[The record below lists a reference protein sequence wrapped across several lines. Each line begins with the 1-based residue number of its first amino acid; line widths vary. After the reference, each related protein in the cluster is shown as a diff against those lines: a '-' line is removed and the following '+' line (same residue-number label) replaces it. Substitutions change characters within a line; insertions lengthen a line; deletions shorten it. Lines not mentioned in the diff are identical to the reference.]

1 MTASPQ
7 DAAVTQDARDGGQTT
22 GGQASRAP
30 AGGESS
36 PASHLRPAL
45 VLRSTEFRRGREQ
58 AWQDLEVLLAKA
70 ERRGLGALSTD
81 ELQRLPLLH
90 RSAMSALSVAR
101 AIALD
106 RHLLLYL
113 ENLGLRSFLIVYG
126 PRQGIWESFRD
137 FFVHGFPAAVR
148 AAGVHILIAFLAIA
162 VGVAAGFMLA
172 AGEESWLAAIVPS
185 DLAGGR
191 GINSTREQLL
201 HDEIFA
207 PWPGFTRSFIVFA
220 NFLFQHNTLIGIMTF
235 GLGIAAGVP
244 TLMLLTYQGLV
255 FGAFIAMHANR
266 GLLVDFMG
274 WVSIHGVTEFGA
286 IILCGA
292 GGLVIAQHI
301 LFPDRYSR
309 VDSLA
314 THGRAAAQLAVGA
327 VFMFFIAGLIE
338 GGLRQLV
345 SDTAGRF
352 AIGGLTGVV
361 WFSYFIF
368 AGRGRTHERG
378 A

>member
-1 MTASPQ
+1 MILPSQ
-7 DAAVTQDARDGGQTT
+7 DVAVIKGT
-22 GGQASRAP
+22 GP
-30 AGGESS
+30 V
-36 PASHLRPAL
+36 RPAL

-58 AWQDLEVLLAKA
+58 GWRDLEVLLAKA
-70 ERRGLGALSTD
+70 ERGGLGALSTE

-90 RSAMSALSVAR
+90 RSALSALSVAR

-113 ENLGLRSFLIVYG
+113 ENLGLRAFLVVYG
-126 PRQGIWESFRD
+126 PRQGMLEGCRD
-137 FFVHGFPAAVR
+137 FFVRGFPAAVR
-148 AAGVHILIAFLAIA
+148 GAGFHILIAFLSIV
-162 VGVAAGFMLA
+162 VGAAAGFVLTR
-172 AGEESWLAAIVPS
+172 GDESWLATLVPA

-201 HDEIFA
+201 RDEIFA
-207 PWPGFTRSFIVFA
+207 PWPGITRSFITLA
-220 NFLFQHNTLIGIMTF
+220 NFLFQHNTLVGILMF

-244 TLMLLTYQGLV
+244 TLMLLTYQGV
-255 FGAFIAMHANR
+255 IFGAFIALHFNR
-266 GLLVDFMG
+266 DLLVDFLG
-274 WVSIHGVTEFGA
+274 WVSVHGVTEFGA

-314 THGRAAAQLAVGA
+314 IHGRSAAQFAVGA

-345 SDTAGRF
+345 ADTAGRF
-352 AIGGLTGVV
+352 AIAALTAVV
-361 WFSYFIF
+361 WLGYFVF
-368 AGRGRTHERG
+368 AGRGSRQ
-378 A
+378 

>member
-1 MTASPQ
+1 MIVPSQ
-7 DAAVTQDARDGGQTT
+7 DVAVMK
-22 GGQASRAP
+22 S
-30 AGGESS
+30 AGTV
-36 PASHLRPAL
+36 RPAL

-58 AWQDLEVLLAKA
+58 GWRDLEVLLAKA
-70 ERRGLGALSTD
+70 ERGGLGALSTE

-90 RSAMSALSVAR
+90 RSALSALSVAR

-113 ENLGLRSFLIVYG
+113 ENLGLRAFLVVYG
-126 PRQGIWESFRD
+126 PRQGMLEGCRE
-137 FFVHGFPAAVR
+137 FFVRGFPAAVR
-148 AAGVHILIAFLAIA
+148 GAGFHILIAFLSIV
-162 VGVAAGFMLA
+162 VGTAAGFVLTR
-172 AGEESWLAAIVPS
+172 GDESWLAAMVPA

-201 HDEIFA
+201 HEEIFA
-207 PWPGFTRSFIVFA
+207 PWPGFTRSFITFA
-220 NFLFQHNTLIGIMTF
+220 NFLFQHNTLVGIMMF

-244 TLMLLTYQGLV
+244 TLMLLTYQGLI
-255 FGAFIAMHANR
+255 FGAFIALHFNR
-266 GLLVDFMG
+266 DLLLDFVG
-274 WVSIHGVTEFGA
+274 WASIHGVTEFGA

-309 VDSLA
+309 LDSLA
-314 THGRAAAQLAVGA
+314 IHGRSAAQFAVGA

-345 SDTAGRF
+345 ADTAGRF
-352 AIGGLTGVV
+352 AIAALTAIV
-361 WFSYFIF
+361 WIGYFVF
-368 AGRGRTHERG
+368 AGRGSRQ
-378 A
+378 

>member
-1 MTASPQ
+1 MIVPAQ
-7 DAAVTQDARDGGQTT
+7 DAAVMKDGGTV
-22 GGQASRAP
+22 
-30 AGGESS
+30 
-36 PASHLRPAL
+36 RPAL

-58 AWQDLEVLLAKA
+58 GWGDLEVLLTKA
-70 ERRGLGALSTD
+70 ERGGLGALSTE

-90 RSAMSALSVAR
+90 RSVLSALSVAR

-113 ENLGLRSFLIVYG
+113 ENLGLRAFLVVYG
-126 PRQGIWESFRD
+126 PRQGMLEGCRD
-137 FFVHGFPAAVR
+137 FFVRGFPAIVR
-148 AAGVHILIAFLAIA
+148 GAGFHILIAFLFIV
-162 VGVAAGFMLA
+162 VGTAAGFVLTR
-172 AGEESWLAAIVPS
+172 GDESWLAAMVPAE
-185 DLAGGR
+185 LASGR

-201 HDEIFA
+201 HEEIFA
-207 PWPGFTRSFIVFA
+207 PWPGFTRSFITFA
-220 NFLFQHNTLIGIMTF
+220 NFLFRHNALVGIMMF

-244 TLMLLTYQGLV
+244 TLMLLTYQGLI
-255 FGAFIAMHANR
+255 FGAFIALHFNR
-266 GLLVDFMG
+266 HLLVDFLG

-314 THGRAAAQLAVGA
+314 IHGRPAAQFAVGA

-345 SDTAGRF
+345 ADTAGRF
-352 AIGGLTGVV
+352 AIAALTAVLWLG
-361 WFSYFIF
+361 YFVF
-368 AGRGRTHERG
+368 AGRGARQ
-378 A
+378 

>member
-1 MTASPQ
+1 MIVP
-7 DAAVTQDARDGGQTT
+7 TQDVAVMT
-22 GGQASRAP
+22 GG
-30 AGGESS
+30 GTV
-36 PASHLRPAL
+36 RPAL
-45 VLRSTEFRRGREQ
+45 ILRSTEFRRGREQ
-58 AWQDLEVLLAKA
+58 GWGDLEVLLTKA
-70 ERRGLGALSTD
+70 ERGGLGALSTE

-90 RSAMSALSVAR
+90 RSALSALSVAR

-113 ENLGLRSFLIVYG
+113 ENLGLRAFLVVYG
-126 PRQGIWESFRD
+126 PRQGMLEGCRD
-137 FFVHGFPAAVR
+137 FFVRGFPAAVR
-148 AAGVHILIAFLAIA
+148 GAGFHILIAFLFIV
-162 VGVAAGFMLA
+162 VGTAAGFVLTS
-172 AGEESWLAAIVPS
+172 GDESWLAAMVPAE
-185 DLAGGR
+185 LASGR

-201 HDEIFA
+201 HGEIFA
-207 PWPGFTRSFIVFA
+207 PWPGFTRSFITFA
-220 NFLFQHNTLIGIMTF
+220 NLLFRHNALIGIMMF

-244 TLMLLTYQGLV
+244 TLMLLTYQGLI
-255 FGAFIAMHANR
+255 FGAFIALHFNR
-266 GLLVDFMG
+266 DLLVDFLG

-314 THGRAAAQLAVGA
+314 IHGRPAAQFAVGA

-345 SDTAGRF
+345 ADTAGRF
-352 AIGGLTGVV
+352 AIAALTAVLWLG
-361 WFSYFIF
+361 YFVF
-368 AGRGRTHERG
+368 AGRGSRR
-378 A
+378 

>member
-1 MTASPQ
+1 MTAPSQDDAVMQ
-7 DAAVTQDARDGGQTT
+7 DAGGV
-22 GGQASRAP
+22 
-30 AGGESS
+30 
-36 PASHLRPAL
+36 RPAL

-58 AWQDLEVLLAKA
+58 GWRDLEDLLAKA
-70 ERRGLGALSTD
+70 ERGGLGALATE

-101 AIALD
+101 SIALD

-113 ENLGLRSFLIVYG
+113 ENLGLRSFLVVYG
-126 PRQGIWESFRD
+126 PRQGMLESCRD
-137 FFVHGFPAAVR
+137 FFMRGFPAAVR
-148 AAGVHILIAFLAIA
+148 AASVHVLIAFLSII
-162 VGVAAGFMLA
+162 VGVAAGFMLTV
-172 AGEESWLAAIVPS
+172 GDESLLATIVPG
-185 DLAGGR
+185 DLADGR

-207 PWPGFTRSFIVFA
+207 PWPGFTRSFVTFA
-220 NFLFQHNTLIGIMTF
+220 NFLFQHNTLVGIMMF

-244 TLMLLTYQGLV
+244 TMMLLVYQGLI
-255 FGAFIAMHANR
+255 FGAFIALHANR
-266 GLLVDFMG
+266 DLLIDFLG
-274 WVSIHGVTEFGA
+274 WVSIHGVTEFAA

-314 THGRAAAQLAVGA
+314 AYGRSASQLAVGA
-327 VFMFFIAGLIE
+327 VFLFFIAGLIE

-345 SDTAGRF
+345 NDTAGRF
-352 AIGGLTGVV
+352 AIAGLTAVA
-361 WFSYFIF
+361 WISYFAL
-368 AGRGRTHERG
+368 AGRGLKP
-378 A
+378 

>member
-1 MTASPQ
+1 MTVPPQ
-7 DAAVTQDARDGGQTT
+7 DVTVMKG
-22 GGQASRAP
+22 
-30 AGGESS
+30 AGTM
-36 PASHLRPAL
+36 RPAL

-58 AWQDLEVLLAKA
+58 GWGDLEVLLTKA
-70 ERRGLGALSTD
+70 ERGGLSALSTE

-90 RSAMSALSVAR
+90 RSALSALSVAR

-113 ENLGLRSFLIVYG
+113 ENLGLRAFLVVYG
-126 PRQGIWESFRD
+126 PRQGMLEGCRD
-137 FFVHGFPAAVR
+137 FFVRGFPAAVR
-148 AAGVHILIAFLAIA
+148 GAGFHILIAFLSIV
-162 VGVAAGFMLA
+162 VGAAAGFVLTRSD
-172 AGEESWLAAIVPS
+172 ESWLAAMVPAE
-185 DLAGGR
+185 LAGGR

-201 HDEIFA
+201 REEIFA
-207 PWPGFTRSFIVFA
+207 PWPGFTRAFITFA
-220 NFLFQHNTLIGIMTF
+220 NFLFRHNALVGIMMF

-244 TLMLLTYQGLV
+244 TLMLLTYQGLI
-255 FGAFIAMHANR
+255 FGAFIALHFNR
-266 GLLVDFMG
+266 DLLVDFLG

-314 THGRAAAQLAVGA
+314 IHGRSAAQFAVGA

-345 SDTAGRF
+345 ADTAGRF
-352 AIGGLTGVV
+352 AIAALTAVV
-361 WFSYFIF
+361 WLGYFVF
-368 AGRGRTHERG
+368 AGRESR
-378 A
+378 

>member
-1 MTASPQ
+1 MTAPSQATAPQ
-7 DAAVTQDARDGGQTT
+7 TAASEDDAVTPAGSARTSDAQ
-22 GGQASRAP
+22 
-30 AGGESS
+30 AGGE
-36 PASHLRPAL
+36 PLRPAL

-58 AWQDLEVLLAKA
+58 AWRELEDLLARA
-70 ERRGLGALSTD
+70 ERGGLGALSTE

-113 ENLGLRSFLIVYG
+113 ENLGLRSFLVVYG
-126 PRQGIWESFRD
+126 PRQGMLESCRD
-137 FFVHGFPAAVR
+137 FFLRGFPAAVR
-148 AAGVHILIAFLAIA
+148 AAGVHILIAFLAIL
-162 VGVAAGFMLA
+162 VGAAAGFMLTK
-172 AGEESWLAAIVPS
+172 GDESLLATLVP
-185 DLAGGR
+185 DGLAGGR

-201 HDEIFA
+201 NDEIFA
-207 PWPGFTRSFIVFA
+207 PWPGFTRSFITFA
-220 NFLFQHNTLIGIMTF
+220 NFLFRHNALIGIMMF

-244 TLMLLTYQGLV
+244 TLMLLIYQGV
-255 FGAFIAMHANR
+255 IFGAFIALHANR
-266 GLLVDFMG
+266 DLLVDFLG

-292 GGLVIAQHI
+292 GGLVVAQHI

-314 THGRAAAQLAVGA
+314 AHGRSAAQLAVGA
-327 VFMFFIAGLIE
+327 VILFFIAGLIE

-352 AIGGLTGVV
+352 SIAAFTGVA
-361 WFSYFIF
+361 WFSYFFF
-368 AGRGRTHERG
+368 AGRGRRP
-378 A
+378 